1 MLHLLLRA
9 EHHISNA
16 LPEVCLWVSDESD
29 VFNGTTVSELR
40 SELLLANDKGQV
52 SYKDASGEVFP
63 RVNASVAAT
72 S

>member
-16 LPEVCLWVSDESD
+16 LPEVRLWVSDESD